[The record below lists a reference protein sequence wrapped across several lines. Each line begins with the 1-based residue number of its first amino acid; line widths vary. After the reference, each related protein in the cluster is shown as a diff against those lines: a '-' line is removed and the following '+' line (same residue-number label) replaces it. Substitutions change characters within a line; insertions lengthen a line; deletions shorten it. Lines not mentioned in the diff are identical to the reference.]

1 MIINNKGNALNNEYD
16 EQAIN
21 FCEKTNTVIKAEFI
35 GRDIPQ
41 WEEEKNL
48 HNHFKITLQR
58 GKRSYTFDF
67 WDSIYNTEKSIKES
81 KDFLF
86 DKFFPREYDI
96 LACMQKYDCGT
107 FENFCAE
114 FGYDTDS
121 RKAEKIY
128 NACVKEF
135 TALQT
140 LYNDEE
146 IEEMQEIQ

>member
-21 FCEKTNTVIKAEFI
+21 FCEKTNTTIQAEFV

-41 WEEEKNL
+41 WEERKNL
-48 HNHFKITLQR
+48 HNHFLITLQR

-67 WDSIYNTEKSIKES
+67 WDSIYNTEKSIKAS

-86 DKFFPREYDI
+86 DKFYPREYDI
-96 LACMQKYDCGT
+96 LACIQKYDCGT
-107 FENFCAE
+107 FEEFCSE